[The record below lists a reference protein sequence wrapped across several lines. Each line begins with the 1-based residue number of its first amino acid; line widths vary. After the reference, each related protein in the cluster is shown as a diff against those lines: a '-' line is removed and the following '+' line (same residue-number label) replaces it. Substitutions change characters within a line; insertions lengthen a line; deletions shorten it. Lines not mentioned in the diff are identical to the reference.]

1 MSTKNL
7 SSVATAVIES
17 YGNTAINMINAY
29 RVGGERVIGFVD
41 QRFEAA
47 VNTGAARLS
56 DELRSNL
63 IDTEKRISG
72 YYAKG
77 LQIGTDRAESAV
89 STAVELANKG
99 VDRIAANAERFDQAT
114 KFGALD
120 MLNRV
125 ALPAATA
132 MSEVVVRD
140 RRRLEPAGQ
149 EGRRQAGDRQ
159 GRGEEGQDRE
169 EGRRQDGE
177 EGHRHQE
184 GRRAQGHRHRAQDP
198 RRGEQGRRRGL
209 IRPRRLTRAGA
220 SRLRQPKALRARK
233 GWAVPSALW
242 RPLSRR
248 CHPP

>member
-1 MSTKNL
+1 MSSKNL

-56 DELRSNL
+56 EELRSNL

-77 LQIGTDRAESAV
+77 LQIGSERAESAV

-114 KFGALD
+114 KIGALD
-120 MLNRV
+120 MINRV
-125 ALPAATA
+125 ALPAATVV
-132 MSEVVVRD
+132 SEVVVRI
-140 RRRLEPAGQ
+140 
-149 EGRRQAGDRQ
+149 
-159 GRGEEGQDRE
+159 EEGSSQLAKRV
-169 EGRRQDGE
+169 
-177 EGHRHQE
+177 
-184 GRRAQGHRHRAQDP
+184 
-198 RRGEQGRRRGL
+198 
-209 IRPRRLTRAGA
+209 AGKPA
-220 SRLRQPKALRARK
+220 VVKAAAKKAKTVKKAVAKTVKKAAATKKTVVRKATVAARK
-233 GWAVPSALW
+233 TRTAASKAAAAV
-242 RPLSRR
+242 
-248 CHPP
+248 

>member
-56 DELRSNL
+56 EELRTNL

-77 LQIGTDRAESAV
+77 LQVGTDRAETVV

-99 VDRIAANAERFDQAT
+99 VAGIAANAERFDQAT
-114 KFGALD
+114 KLGALG

-132 MSEVVVRD
+132 MSEVVVRI
-140 RRRLEPAGQ
+140 
-149 EGRRQAGDRQ
+149 
-159 GRGEEGQDRE
+159 EEGSSQLAKRVA
-169 EGRRQDGE
+169 GKPAIVKAAAKKAKTVKKAAAKTVKKATATKKAVVRKASVAVRK
-177 EGHRHQE
+177 
-184 GRRAQGHRHRAQDP
+184 
-198 RRGEQGRRRGL
+198 
-209 IRPRRLTRAGA
+209 TRA
-220 SRLRQPKALRARK
+220 
-233 GWAVPSALW
+233 AVANAAA
-242 RPLSRR
+242 
-248 CHPP
+248 

>member
-47 VNTGAARLS
+47 VNTGASRLS
-56 DELRSNL
+56 DELRTNL

-77 LQIGTDRAESAV
+77 LQFGSERAESAV

-114 KFGALD
+114 KIGALD
-120 MLNRV
+120 MINRV
-125 ALPAATA
+125 ALPAANA
-132 MSEVVVRD
+132 MSEVVVRI
-140 RRRLEPAGQ
+140 
-149 EGRRQAGDRQ
+149 
-159 GRGEEGQDRE
+159 EEGSSQLVKKVAGKPAVVKAAAKKAKTVKKAVAKTVKKAAATKKAVVRKATVAT
-169 EGRRQDGE
+169 RK
-177 EGHRHQE
+177 
-184 GRRAQGHRHRAQDP
+184 
-198 RRGEQGRRRGL
+198 
-209 IRPRRLTRAGA
+209 TRAA
-220 SRLRQPKALRARK
+220 VSKAA
-233 GWAVPSALW
+233 A
-242 RPLSRR
+242 
-248 CHPP
+248 

>member
-7 SSVATAVIES
+7 SGVATAVIES

-56 DELRSNL
+56 DELRTNL

-77 LQIGTDRAESAV
+77 LQVGTDRAETVV

-99 VDRIAANAERFDQAT
+99 VAGIAANAERFDQVT
-114 KFGALD
+114 KLNALG

-125 ALPAATA
+125 VMPAATA
-132 MSEVVVRD
+132 MSEVVVRI
-140 RRRLEPAGQ
+140 
-149 EGRRQAGDRQ
+149 
-159 GRGEEGQDRE
+159 EEGSSQLAKRV
-169 EGRRQDGE
+169 
-177 EGHRHQE
+177 
-184 GRRAQGHRHRAQDP
+184 
-198 RRGEQGRRRGL
+198 
-209 IRPRRLTRAGA
+209 AGKPAIVKAATKKAKTVKKVVAKSVKKAGTAKKAVVRKA
-220 SRLRQPKALRARK
+220 SAVARK
-233 GWAVPSALW
+233 SSAAVKKAAAEV
-242 RPLSRR
+242 
-248 CHPP
+248 

>member
-1 MSTKNL
+1 MSKNL

-77 LQIGTDRAESAV
+77 LQFGTERAESVV

-99 VDRIAANAERFDQAT
+99 VDRFAANAERFDQAT
-114 KFGALD
+114 KLGALD
-120 MLNRV
+120 MINRV

-132 MSEVVVRD
+132 MSEVVVRI
-140 RRRLEPAGQ
+140 
-149 EGRRQAGDRQ
+149 
-159 GRGEEGQDRE
+159 EEGSSQLAKKVAGKPAVVKAVTRKTKTVKKAVAKTVKKAAATKKAAV
-169 EGRRQDGE
+169 RKTTVAARK
-177 EGHRHQE
+177 
-184 GRRAQGHRHRAQDP
+184 
-198 RRGEQGRRRGL
+198 
-209 IRPRRLTRAGA
+209 TRAA
-220 SRLRQPKALRARK
+220 VTKAVEA
-233 GWAVPSALW
+233 A
-242 RPLSRR
+242 
-248 CHPP
+248 